1 MLHRRNRH
9 NRLSTEINA
18 GSMADIAFLLLI
30 FFLVTSQIGSDRGLL
45 VKLPPISQSFQEDV
59 VEARNIMSVKVLAD
73 GSLKIKDKD
82 VKYED
87 LKIEVQNFVLN
98 PAGSTENAATPVDA
112 VISFSHDDNTPY
124 EFFIKVY
131 NEMQESYNEMR
142 NDLAKK
148 QYNRDFKSLSDMEK
162 EAIRKA
168 IPVTITEAVK

>member
-1 MLHRRNRH
+1 MLQRRNRN

-45 VKLPPISQSFQEDV
+45 VKLPPISQTSQEDI
-59 VEARNIMSVKVLAD
+59 VEPRNIMAVKILAD
-73 GSLKIKDKD
+73 GSLLVKDKE
-82 VKYED
+82 VKYEN
-87 LKIEVQNFVLN
+87 LKSEIQNFVLN
-98 PAGSTENAATPVDA
+98 PTSAADNAATPADA

-148 QYNRDFKSLSDMEK
+148 EYNRDFKALTDVEK
-162 EAIRKA
+162 DAIRKA

>member
-1 MLHRRNRH
+1 MLQRRNRS

-45 VKLPPISQSFQEDV
+45 VKLPPISQSIQEEV
-59 VEARNIMSVKVLAD
+59 VEARNMMAVKVLAD
-73 GSLKIKDKD
+73 GSLKVKDKD
-82 VKYED
+82 VKYAD
-87 LKIEVQNFVLN
+87 LKTEVQNFVLN
-98 PAGSTENAATPVDA
+98 PSGSPENAATPADA

-142 NDLAKK
+142 NDLANKK
-148 QYNRDFKSLSDMEK
+148 YNKDFRALSDTEK
-162 EAIRKA
+162 EVIRKE
-168 IPVTITEAVK
+168 IPVTISEATN